1 MAIQI
6 QKICYY
12 LTFKSEPDMQ
22 AQDKQKQ
29 PEKKQKQAKR
39 DGKKEKKDPNEIDVE
54 NLVPAPT

>member
-1 MAIQI
+1 
-6 QKICYY
+6 
-12 LTFKSEPDMQ
+12 MQ